1 MNIKE
6 NKEAKA
12 LVARIQEKGS
22 ALKRDIATFRGL
34 VKTGDGSKRLA
45 AEIDEL
51 ERLLLNC
58 ATSFRPAG
66 EERQGIREC
75 AKRIMFLLKEES
87 GGMPSRK
94 MRIAI
99 TGKNELPS
107 VQLKRMLRTPKAGR
121 QRRPSKD

>member
-1 MNIKE
+1 MHIKE
-6 NKEAKA
+6 NQEAKA
-12 LVARIQEKGS
+12 LVAAIQEKGS

-34 VKTGDGSKRLA
+34 VTTGDGSKRLA

-51 ERLLLNC
+51 EKLLLNC

-75 AKRIMFLLKEES
+75 TKRMMFLLKEEG

-94 MRIAI
+94 MRIDM

-107 VQLKRMLRTPKAGR
+107 VQLKRMMKTPKAGR
-121 QRRPSKD
+121 QHRPTKD